1 MESWESVDFDLP
13 IMVLVMSFVL
23 KEKRESRRLVS
34 GKLSNCP
41 VKESKALQVE
51 LGLECPYTFSVT
63 KSGGIWFQVTGLVW
77 SDNLERS
84 QARKPL
90 VPRGDPAQ
98 NYY

>member
-1 MESWESVDFDLP
+1 MVSWESVDFDLP
-13 IMVLVMSFVL
+13 ILVMSFVL

-34 GKLSNCP
+34 GKLSNCQ

-51 LGLECPYTFSVT
+51 LGLECPYTFNVT
-63 KSGGIWFQVTGLVW
+63 KSGSHWFQVTGLVW

-90 VPRGDPAQ
+90 LP
-98 NYY
+98 